1 MRSAR
6 VILLGGV
13 SAMATAVGLMTTVPA
28 WAQPASVPHWGNT
41 GTTST
46 HLTTPDGNGNP
57 AMTKSTRMTM
67 NQGGGGTALARDI
80 QIVRQATAKYATNL
94 AKAKADGYQIITKMM
109 PGMGFHYLNPNIP
122 GFSLRKPQ
130 ILVYEHIGTGWQLGA
145 VEWIFPKQPKN
156 APFPFGTFGSF
167 PAACHYK
174 DGTFVV
180 DENAKTCPK
189 TAPKTGAKFNF
200 WHPDLVTLHAW
211 VWYPNRAGLFAST
224 NPDIAPFNGG

>member
-130 ILVYEHIGTGWQLGA
+130 ILVYEHIPARSSTSGTQTWSPCTPGSGTRTGLACSPARIRISRRSTA
-145 VEWIFPKQPKN
+145 V
-156 APFPFGTFGSF
+156 
-167 PAACHYK
+167 
-174 DGTFVV
+174 D
-180 DENAKTCPK
+180 
-189 TAPKTGAKFNF
+189 
-200 WHPDLVTLHAW
+200 
-211 VWYPNRAGLFAST
+211 
-224 NPDIAPFNGG
+224 

>member
-6 VILLGGV
+6 VILLGGI
-13 SAMATAVGLMTTVPA
+13 SAMVTAVGLMTTVPA
-28 WAQPASVPHWGNT
+28 WAQSTSLPHWGNT

-46 HLTTPDGNGNP
+46 HITTPDGNGNP
-57 AMTKSTRMTM
+57 DMTKSSPMNMTS
-67 NQGGGGTALARDI
+67 GGGGTALAKDI

-109 PGMGFHYLNPNIP
+109 PGMGFHYLNRHIS

-130 ILVYEHIGTGWQLGA
+130 ILVYEHIGNGWQLGA
-145 VEWIFPKQPKN
+145 VEWIFAKQPKN
-156 APFPFGTFGSF
+156 PPFPF
-167 PAACHYK
+167 
-174 DGTFVV
+174 GTFVV
-180 DENAKTCPK
+180 DENQKTCSQK
-189 TAPKTGAKFNF
+189 APETGAKLNF

-211 VWYPNRAGLFAST
+211 VWYPNRAGLFSST